1 MEGAQH
7 QFAVVVVEMAQL
19 MPVTGDDQR
28 VEQGDIDQGQCP
40 ADVFFLVHGHG
51 CYRLRKK
58 RTSRKL
64 TGTQTQNIGMGAHR
78 FGTPNQMNSASMA
91 ICSK

>member
-19 MPVTGDDQR
+19 MPVADDDQR
-28 VEQGDIDQGQCP
+28 VEQGDISQDQR
-40 ADVFFLVHGHG
+40 ATNDFFLVHSHDN
-51 CYRLRKK
+51 YRLRKN

-64 TGTQTQNIGMGAHR
+64 TGTQTQNIGIGAHR

-91 ICSK
+91 ICSR